1 MPSLLM
7 PKLGLTMTEATLTEW
22 LKREGDY
29 VREGEPLFVFETDK
43 STLEFEA
50 PASGILTRILVKAG
64 ETVPVYTVVGV
75 IGEPSQDPAPNSAPI
90 LAQSGVSSES
100 GAVAVP
106 EAASRVRATPRAKRL
121 ARQHGI
127 DLSAIRG
134 SGEFGRIHEADVRAA
149 LQKAPVVTPLA
160 RRIAQAH
167 ALDLTTV
174 QGSGRDGKI
183 LRADVEAQL
192 AAQAAEP
199 AQPAES
205 ADSAQIA
212 PFTPIRALTA
222 RRMAQSHAEVAPVTL
237 TTEADAVNL
246 VAAREQLSALLG
258 EKLSYN
264 ALFIAIAAR
273 ALREYPD
280 LNATF
285 TPSGLRHNAAI
296 NIGLAVDTDRG
307 LIVPVVPSADERA
320 LDDIHQRLKVLIERA
335 QAGKS
340 LPADLEGGTF
350 TITNLGAFEV
360 DLFTPIV
367 VLPQVAILG
376 VGRIVEKVVPHD
388 GAIVIRP
395 RLALSLTFD
404 HRAVDGAP
412 AARFFKRLKTLIEN
426 PLALLLSGRK

>member
-1 MPSLLM
+1 MPDLLM

-22 LKREGDY
+22 LKSEGEY
-29 VREGEPLFVFETDK
+29 VREGEPLFIFETDK

-50 PASGILTRILVKAG
+50 PASGILTRILVQAG
-64 ETVPVYTVVGV
+64 QSVPVYTVVGV
-75 IGEPSQDPAPNSAPI
+75 IDESSSRAALDFAPST
-90 LAQSGVSSES
+90 AQSMPQAVS
-100 GAVAVP
+100 GPQPA
-106 EAASRVRATPRAKRL
+106 RRIRATPRAKRL
-121 ARQHGI
+121 ARAHNI
-127 DLSAIRG
+127 DLEGIHG

-149 LQKAPVVTPLA
+149 LPKLPTATPLA
-160 RRIAQAH
+160 RRVAQAH
-167 ALDLTTV
+167 ALDLATV
-174 QGSGRDGKI
+174 HGSGRDGKI
-183 LRADVEAQL
+183 TRADVEAQL

-199 AQPAES
+199 AELV
-205 ADSAQIA
+205 DIT
-212 PFTPIRALTA
+212 PFTPIRALTV

-237 TTEADAVNL
+237 TTEADAANL
-246 VAAREQLSALLG
+246 VAVRQQISALLG

-273 ALREYPD
+273 ALRQFPD

-296 NIGLAVDTDRG
+296 NIGLAVDTERG
-307 LIVPVVPSADERA
+307 LIVPVVHDADKRA
-320 LDDIHQRLKVLIERA
+320 LDDLHQTLKVLIERA

-350 TITNLGAFEV
+350 TITNLGAFGV

-376 VGRIVEKVVPHD
+376 VGRLVEKVVPHD

-412 AARFFKRLKTLIEN
+412 AARFFKQLTALIEN
-426 PLALLLSGRK
+426 PLGLLLRGGQ

>member
-1 MPSLLM
+1 MPDLLM

-22 LKREGDY
+22 LKREGEY

-43 STLEFEA
+43 STLEFES
-50 PASGILTRILVKAG
+50 PVSGVLTRILVKAG

-75 IGEPSQDPAPNSAPI
+75 IDEPSQSSAPSAAPDLASDTSQAASVPAPMR
-90 LAQSGVSSES
+90 
-100 GAVAVP
+100 
-106 EAASRVRATPRAKRL
+106 RVRATPRAKRL

-127 DLSAIRG
+127 DLSSIRG
-134 SGEFGRIHEADVRAA
+134 SGEFGRIHEVDVRAA
-149 LQKAPVVTPLA
+149 LHRVPAATPLA
-160 RRIAQAH
+160 RRMAQVH
-167 ALDLTTV
+167 ALDLSTV

-183 LRADVEAQL
+183 MRADVEAQL
-192 AAQAAEP
+192 AAHSAEP
-199 AQPAES
+199 TAES
-205 ADSAQIA
+205 ATETADIA

-237 TTEADAVNL
+237 TTEADAANL
-246 VAAREQLSALLG
+246 VAAREQLSALMG

-264 ALFIAIAAR
+264 ALFIAVAAR
-273 ALREYPD
+273 TLREFPD
-280 LNATF
+280 LNASF
-285 TPSGLRHNAAI
+285 TPNGLRHNSAI
-296 NIGLAVDTDRG
+296 NIGLAVDTERG
-307 LIVPVVPSADERA
+307 LIVPVVPHADKRA
-320 LDDIHQRLKVLIERA
+320 LDDIHQTLKTLIERA

-350 TITNLGAFEV
+350 TITNLGTFEI

-388 GAIVIRP
+388 GEIVIRP
-395 RLALSLTFD
+395 RISLSLTFD

-412 AARFFKRLKTLIEN
+412 AARFFKRLKMLIEN
-426 PLALLLSGRK
+426 PLALLLSQPRT